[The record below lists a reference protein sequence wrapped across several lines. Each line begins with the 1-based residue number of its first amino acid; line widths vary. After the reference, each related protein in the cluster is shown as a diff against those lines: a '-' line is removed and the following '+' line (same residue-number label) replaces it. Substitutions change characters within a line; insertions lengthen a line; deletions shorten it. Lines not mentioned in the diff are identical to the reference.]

1 MQELNYEETAK
12 SFYEL
17 LRRIQRSYVKD
28 TTKDRAPDFYQAP
41 DFSSENPEK
50 DFEEGKYI
58 MENDLMNW
66 RKGKLLLLKAA
77 HNGHAKAQFLLGN
90 IWHRSFWL
98 FNADQDLNMA
108 EIWLQKAVRN
118 GLSGEDF
125 IKAKSELYDV
135 QSQRHARW
143 MRPCFNEEEP

>member
-1 MQELNYEETAK
+1 MQELNYEETTK
-12 SFYEL
+12 SLDEL
-17 LRRIQRSYVKD
+17 MRSIQRSYVKD
-28 TTKDRAPDFYQAP
+28 TTKYRAPVYYQAP

-50 DFEEGKYI
+50 DFEEGGYI

-90 IWHRSFWL
+90 IWHKRFWA
-98 FNADQDLNMA
+98 FNANQDLNMA
-108 EIWLQKAVRN
+108 EIWLQEAIQN

-125 IKAKSELYDV
+125 SKAKSELYDV
-135 QSQRHARW
+135 QQQRRARW
-143 MRPCFNEEEP
+143 IRF

>member
-1 MQELNYEETAK
+1 MQEQNYEETTK
-12 SFYEL
+12 SFDEL
-17 LRRIQRSYVKD
+17 LRSVQRSYVKD

-58 MENDLMNW
+58 MENDLINW

-90 IWHRSFWL
+90 IWHRRFWD
-98 FNADQDLNMA
+98 FNTNQDLNMA
-108 EIWLQKAVRN
+108 EIWLQEAIQN
-118 GLSGEDF
+118 GLSGKDLN
-125 IKAKSELYDV
+125 IAKLKLHEV
-135 QSQRHARW
+135 QQQRRARW
-143 MRPCFNEEEP
+143 IRF

>member
-1 MQELNYEETAK
+1 MQELNYEETTK
-12 SFYEL
+12 SLDEL
-17 LRRIQRSYVKD
+17 MRIIKRSYVKD
-28 TTKDRAPDFYQAP
+28 TTKDRAPVYYQAP

-77 HNGHAKAQFLLGN
+77 HNGSAKAQFLLGN

-108 EIWLQKAVRN
+108 EIWLQKAVQK
-118 GLSGEDF
+118 GLSGEDL
-125 IKAKSELYDV
+125 IKAKSELHDV
-135 QSQRHARW
+135 QSQRQARW
-143 MRPCFNEEEP
+143 MRPCFNVEEP

>member
-1 MQELNYEETAK
+1 MQEQNYEETTK
-12 SFYEL
+12 SFDEL
-17 LRRIQRSYVKD
+17 LRSVQRSYVKD
-28 TTKDRAPDFYQAP
+28 TTKDRAP

-58 MENDLMNW
+58 MENDLINW

-98 FNADQDLNMA
+98 FNANQDLNMA

-118 GLSGEDF
+118 GLSGEDL
-125 IKAKSELYDV
+125 IKAKSELHDV
-135 QSQRHARW
+135 QSQRQARW
-143 MRPCFNEEEP
+143 MRPCFNVEEP

>member
-1 MQELNYEETAK
+1 MEELNYEETTK
-12 SFYEL
+12 SLDEL
-17 LRRIQRSYVKD
+17 LRSIQRGYVKD
-28 TTKDRAPDFYQAP
+28 TTMDRAPVHYQAP

-58 MENDLMNW
+58 MENDLINW

-98 FNADQDLNMA
+98 FNANQDLNMA
-108 EIWLQKAVRN
+108 EIWLQKAVQK
-118 GLSGEDF
+118 GLSGEDL
-125 IKAKSELYDV
+125 IKAKSELHDV
-135 QSQRHARW
+135 QSQRQARW
-143 MRPCFNEEEP
+143 MRPCFNVEEP